1 MAMMIHH
8 HAAIIRGAAPMLEHN
23 EYPKHMVHPAFQPAT
38 LGTEVK
44 SQSGYSH
51 WVGGTAIRLAPV
63 LVHTEDQEEY
73 YAAKGYVSQGKS
85 DPDAFTRAHAA
96 GTKAMSGYAPQEYPK
111 WAGGVLVNNREEED
125 AALGARRQQ
134 LGLQPLND
142 ATPAAIRIN
151 DAAPESVITP
161 SALGHVD
168 VPSERLSCGTQ
179 ASTNAGSTKCMTN
192 DATQA
197 AMITINEADWVAER
211 TNAGER
217 SAVQARIAALEASLA
232 EIKAMLTLLTGAPTA
247 VPAATAASSP
257 PLAQQPVAMTRGQ
270 KGWATRQIRKAGAVT
285 PATRERPSQPA
296 A

>member
-8 HAAIIRGAAPMLEHN
+8 HAAIIRGAPPMLEHN
-23 EYPKHMVHPAFQPAT
+23 EYPKHMVHPAFEPAT

-63 LVHTEDQEEY
+63 LVHTEDQEAY

-134 LGLQPLND
+134 LGLQPLAD

-161 SALGHVD
+161 
-168 VPSERLSCGTQ
+168 
-179 ASTNAGSTKCMTN
+179 N

-232 EIKAMLTLLTGAPTA
+232 EIKAMLTLLTGAPSVA
-247 VPAATAASSP
+247 AAPIAAPAPPADATTST
-257 PLAQQPVAMTRGQ
+257 MTRGQ
-270 KGWATRQIRKAGAVT
+270 KGWLTRQQRKAGAAT
-285 PATRERPSQPA
+285 PATRERQSSREQRVSDTTREQRVSDTTCEQRVLRTTPA